1 MKNKILILICLIFL
15 ISLSC
20 VSASDINQTNTE
32 NVDNT
37 ILSTSNNVN
46 VDNILSAD
54 ENIDVNDNL
63 SSYENYGIDNL
74 TSDEGEFI
82 DASEGYE
89 RLNAFRTENGVWQW
103 NNDDTTRTVFNTND
117 TNQLKPLVRDTA
129 LEETAKIRAKE
140 LATKYS
146 HTRPDGSSCWT
157 AFPDGYW
164 AKGENIAWGQR
175 TWNQVTEAWKE
186 TEDPYSGQG
195 HRRNMLNPNFNS
207 VGVAGYKLNGV
218 IYWAQDFG
226 GKNNAEVLTKI
237 NPENA
242 FTIKNNTLKPE
253 FNIQLP
259 NNATGNFIVKIDGN
273 IIDSKTLSNGKA
285 TITANDLSTGTHE
298 AILSYGGD
306 SNYYTVNQIA
316 TINVTQINPI
326 NPTPTDNSTGTF
338 TDLNNLIQSSENAV
352 IKLERDYAY
361 NKNTDNNLIE
371 GIEINKEITIDGQC
385 HTIDGTQQARI
396 FNINS
401 EVNLKN
407 INFINS
413 NAYGDGGAIYYFE
426 CIDACSVVNCTFINN
441 TADYGGA
448 IRNIGSVYNCTFINN
463 TASDYAGAI
472 YCVNSIYNCTFINN
486 KAEHGGAI
494 YWIDSAYNCTFIN
507 NSASEYGG
515 AINSYDA
522 GSVYNSTFINN
533 TASEYGG
540 AIYLEYG
547 DIHITDSNFIGND
560 KVDFIYYVS
569 LAQIDDV
576 SIYLNNNT
584 MRGVNPYD
592 IWFNSENP
600 ITSPI
605 YLVFSQQQVEK
616 GETIEIGTI
625 KDDNGNIIRMDKIQF
640 KIYKENT
647 LIDENSSYYE
657 DGYYYTCN
665 LDCGVYKVTGDISSD
680 YATDLTVIN
689 GELIVE
695 NPVTKKIPIIS
706 TTVEKNKNDVTLTTT
721 LNPSNV
727 TGNVTFNVNGENY
740 EVNVKDGKAT
750 KTLYSLS
757 EGSYT
762 VKTTY
767 NGNNYYNKTNAE
779 DICFD
784 ISSTYTIEANDL
796 TKYYGG
802 SERFIVTLKDK
813 ANKAVADENVTITIN
828 GQTYIRTTNSNGEAS
843 MAINLDSGE
852 YDVLSQYKD
861 YTVSSKVTIKST
873 ISARDVTKIFRN
885 GTQYYATFLDT
896 KGNLLKNT
904 AVGFNINGVFYTR
917 YTNENGVARLNINLN
932 PGTYLITATN
942 PSSNEQHSNNITV
955 LPSIVE
961 NYDLTKYYKNG
972 TQYWVK
978 ILKDDGT
985 AVGAGVSVS
994 FNING
999 VFYTRT
1005 TNELGYVRLN
1015 INLDPNTYIITVMY
1029 NNLMVSNTIKVLPV
1043 LSANNLNMYYRD
1055 GSKFEAKLVD
1065 GQGNVLA
1072 NQLITFN
1079 INGVFYDR
1087 MTNDNGIA
1095 MLNINLMPGKYII
1108 TSMYSNGASISNNVT
1123 IKLRLN

>member
-32 NVDNT
+32 NVGNT
-37 ILSTSNNVN
+37 ILSTNNNVN
-46 VDNILSAD
+46 VDNILSAN

-63 SSYENYGIDNL
+63 SSYETYDIDNL
-74 TSDEGEFI
+74 TSDEGEFV

-89 RLNAFRTENGVWQW
+89 RLNAFRTENSVWQW
-103 NNDDTTRTVFNTND
+103 NNDNTTRTVFNTND

-186 TEDPYSGQG
+186 TEDLYDGQG

-237 NPENA
+237 NPEDA

-273 IIDSKTLSNGKA
+273 VIDSKTLSNGKA

-306 SNYYTVNQIA
+306 TNYYTVNQIV
-316 TINVTQINPI
+316 TINVTQNNPI

-338 TDLNNLIQSSENAV
+338 TDLNNLIQNSEENV
-352 IKLERDYAY
+352 IKLDKNYTY
-361 NKNTDNNLIE
+361 NNNTDYNLIN
-371 GIEINKEITIDGQC
+371 GININKEITIDGQGF
-385 HTIDGTQQARI
+385 TIDGNNLAGI
-396 FNINS
+396 FNIGYTT
-401 EVNLKN
+401 VILKN
-407 INFINS
+407 IKLINGY
-413 NAYGDGGAIYYFE
+413 ADGGGGAIHGDGS
-426 CIDACSVVNCTFINN
+426 ISNCTFINN
-441 TADYGGA
+441 FASVYGGA
-448 IRNIGSVYNCTFINN
+448 IYGDCSV
-463 TASDYAGAI
+463 S
-472 YCVNSIYNCTFINN
+472 
-486 KAEHGGAI
+486 
-494 YWIDSAYNCTFIN
+494 NCTFIN
-507 NSASEYGG
+507 NSANTADTSTYSFGG
-515 AINSYDA
+515 AIYGDGSISNCIFINNSADVGGAILLYD
-522 GSVYNSTFINN
+522 GSISNCTFINN
-533 TASEYGG
+533 SDDKYGV
-540 AIYLEYG
+540 
-547 DIHITDSNFIGND
+547 SF
-560 KVDFIYYVS
+560 KVDDNLTININRNVYDNITVQINNKKYSSQLKDNSTIINVDNIEFGKEYPVILTFVS
-569 LAQIDDV
+569 D
-576 SIYLNNNT
+576 NNNT
-584 MRGVNPYD
+584 YI
-592 IWFNSENP
+592 IW
-600 ITSPI
+600 
-605 YLVFSQQQVEK
+605 
-616 GETIEIGTI
+616 
-625 KDDNGNIIRMDKIQF
+625 D
-640 KIYKENT
+640 
-647 LIDENSSYYE
+647 
-657 DGYYYTCN
+657 
-665 LDCGVYKVTGDISSD
+665 KVT
-680 YATDLTVIN
+680 IN
-689 GELIVE
+689 NSAVNL
-695 NPVTKKIPIIS
+695 S
-706 TTVEKNKNDVTLTTT
+706 AQDV
-721 LNPSNV
+721 
-727 TGNVTFNVNGENY
+727 
-740 EVNVKDGKAT
+740 
-750 KTLYSLS
+750 
-757 EGSYT
+757 
-762 VKTTY
+762 
-767 NGNNYYNKTNAE
+767 
-779 DICFD
+779 
-784 ISSTYTIEANDL
+784 

-813 ANKAVADENVTITIN
+813 DNKAIVNETVNITIN
-828 GQTYIRTTNSNGEAS
+828 GRTYSRTTNGDGEAS

-917 YTNENGVARLNINLN
+917 YTNENGVARLNINLD

-942 PSSNEQHSNNITV
+942 PSSTEQHSNNITV

-961 NYDLTKYYKNG
+961 NHDLTKYYKNG
-972 TQYWVK
+972 SQYWVK
-978 ILKDDGT
+978 ILNDDGT

-1065 GQGNVLA
+1065 GRGNVLA

-1108 TSMYSNGASISNNVT
+1108 TSMYSDGASISNNVT